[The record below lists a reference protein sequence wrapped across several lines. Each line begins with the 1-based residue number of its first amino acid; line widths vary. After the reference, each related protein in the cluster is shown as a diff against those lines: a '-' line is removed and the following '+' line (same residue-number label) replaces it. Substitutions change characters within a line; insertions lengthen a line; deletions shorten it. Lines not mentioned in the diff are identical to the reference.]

1 MLDYGIVGGGGGW
14 NRRLD
19 NEEFIDIGVFF
30 YNMGFDN
37 LVRIYEDGV
46 NMLIFNTLIG
56 WF

>member
-1 MLDYGIVGGGGGW
+1 MLDYGIAGVGGGW